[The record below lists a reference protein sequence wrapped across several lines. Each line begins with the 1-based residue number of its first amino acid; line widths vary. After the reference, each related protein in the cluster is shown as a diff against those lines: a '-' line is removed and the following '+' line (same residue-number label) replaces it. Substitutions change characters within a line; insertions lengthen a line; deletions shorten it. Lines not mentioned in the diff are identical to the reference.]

1 MTPLERAQAFL
12 EDIAGIQ
19 ARVRALEEQAEK
31 EIRKIEERFRP
42 LIEEQR
48 GWLLQV
54 EKDLLSLMK
63 KEKAAVFADGDKVS
77 LPCGLL
83 LRAIEDKL
91 KLPRDAL
98 DRVEEMGWLEAVR
111 ITKSLDRGVV
121 ASWPIERIAAIG
133 GDRRKIEVFK
143 YEVRPSC
150 GGSL

>member
-1 MTPLERAQAFL
+1 MTPLEKAEAFL

-19 ARVRALEEQAEK
+19 SRLRALEEEAEK
-31 EIRKIEERFRP
+31 EMRKVEERFKP

-48 GWLLQV
+48 EWLSQV

-63 KEKAAVFADGDKVS
+63 KEKAAIFAGGDKVS
-77 LPCGLL
+77 LRCGSL
-83 LRAIEDKL
+83 LRALEDKL

-98 DRVEEMGWLEAVR
+98 DRVEEMGWLEAIK

-121 ASWPIERIAAIG
+121 ASWPIERIVAIG

-143 YEVRPSC
+143 YEVRPC